1 LPIFRSPCFGLDA
14 DSIKIIPALKKE
26 LASQQE
32 KLCHQLKTTWHKTI
46 FFSTEEDAKG
56 KKTTHSIIV
65 RDESSSEGDKKT
77 KETMTELL
85 QALSHIGL
93 LDDMLVPFVGQL
105 KSNFLAVFWSSRRC
119 ALHITPESFSL
130 TVSRELDTDTGL
142 EPAAVFTHVKQLVH
156 FLRQRLDVP
165 LSGAE
170 GAETFLRRLGAS
182 LDAWLCDSLI
192 RYGDLLSS
200 SNSRTLFLCKAV
212 LWIRIRFITL
222 MRIWILIFI

>member
-1 LPIFRSPCFGLDA
+1 VNIFRSPCFGLDA

-46 FFSTEEDAKG
+46 LFSTEDDAKG

-65 RDESSSEGDKKT
+65 RDDSSSDEDKKP

-93 LDDMLVPFVGQL
+93 LDDMLVPFAGQL
-105 KSNFLAVFWSSRRC
+105 KSNFLALFWSRRC
-119 ALHITPESFSL
+119 ALHITPESFSI
-130 TVSRELDTDTGL
+130 TVSREPDTGL

-165 LSGAE
+165 LSGAD
-170 GAETFLRRLGAS
+170 GAEAFLRRLGAS

-192 RYGDLLSS
+192 RYGDLLYSLNPRS
-200 SNSRTLFLCKAV
+200 KYH
-212 LWIRIRFITL
+212 
-222 MRIWILIFI
+222 IFI

>member
-1 LPIFRSPCFGLDA
+1 MPIFRSPCFGLDA

-46 FFSTEEDAKG
+46 LFSTEDDAKG

-65 RDESSSEGDKKT
+65 RDESSSDEDKKP
-77 KETMTELL
+77 KEKMTELL

-105 KSNFLAVFWSSRRC
+105 KSNFLALFWSRCC

-130 TVSRELDTDTGL
+130 TVSRGPDTDTGL

-165 LSGAE
+165 LSVAE

-192 RYGDLLSS
+192 RYGDLLST
-200 SNSRTLFLCKAV
+200 SNSRSKYH
-212 LWIRIRFITL
+212 
-222 MRIWILIFI
+222 IFI

>member
-1 LPIFRSPCFGLDA
+1 MPIFRSPCFGLDA

-46 FFSTEEDAKG
+46 LFSTEEDAKG

-65 RDESSSEGDKKT
+65 RDESSSDEDKKA

-85 QALSHIGL
+85 QALSYIGL

-130 TVSRELDTDTGL
+130 TVSREPDTGL

-200 SNSRTLFLCKAV
+200 SNSRTLFLFKAV

-222 MRIWILIFI
+222 MRIRILIFI